1 MFQFRFSRGA
11 LHVVLLC
18 ALIWSGVQPVGAQ
31 PIYPLD
37 ELLAFAEGANPS
49 LAVAR
54 GQQETARAAID
65 SAAAY
70 PNPELELSSGHYQAR
85 VEGVRGGAVEGASL
99 SQPLELPALR
109 GERRR
114 AANSGL
120 DGADAALD
128 GVRIVLRAQVRQAYY
143 EVLRRNEEAAIAE
156 ESRQLLEQIR
166 NRVKVKVE
174 VGEAPRYEL
183 IKAEAELL
191 NAASAGAAARLRVDE
206 AKAVLRA
213 LSGGKLPWRFELAKR
228 VPNLTPP
235 PALETLRQGM
245 LGSHPLLRQ
254 ARAETARAQ
263 ARVAQ
268 ERALGVPQ
276 PTLKAGYERD
286 PETRQWRVGVSLPLP
301 LWNQRQGPIGE
312 AVGVLHQAEAAEL
325 QQQLALTQE
334 LEGAHARLQIALRQ
348 QEAVVGGLM
357 KEAQAALLVA
367 EAAYRFG
374 ERGIL
379 DYLDA
384 QRTLRGVRSD
394 AIQSRYN
401 LLAAAID
408 IERLSGIELLGVEP

>member
-1 MFQFRFSRGA
+1 MLRSRFSWGA
-11 LHVVLLC
+11 RHVAFLC
-18 ALIWSGVQPVGAQ
+18 ALIWTMVLPVRAQ
-31 PIYPLD
+31 SVYSLD
-37 ELLAFAEGANPS
+37 ELLIFAESANPS

-54 GQQETARAAID
+54 GQQGAARAALD
-65 SAAAY
+65 SASAY
-70 PNPELELSSGHYQAR
+70 PNPELELSSGRYQAR
-85 VEGVRGGAVEGASL
+85 IEGVRGGAVEGATL
-99 SQPLELPALR
+99 SQAIELPTLR
-109 GERRR
+109 GERQR
-114 AANSGL
+114 AATSGL
-120 DGADAALD
+120 EGADAALEAVSI
-128 GVRIVLRAQVRQAYY
+128 GLRAQVRQAYF
-143 EVLRRNEEAAIAE
+143 EVLRRNEESAIAE

-213 LSGGKLPWRFELAKR
+213 LSGGKLPWSFELAKG
-228 VPNLTPP
+228 VPNLAPT
-235 PALETLRQGM
+235 PALEQLRQGM
-245 LGSHPLLRQ
+245 LASHPSLRQ

-276 PTLKAGYERD
+276 PTLRAGYERD

-301 LWNQRQGPIGE
+301 VWNQRQGPIGE
-312 AVGVLHQAEAAEL
+312 AVGALHQAEALERQQEL
-325 QQQLALTQE
+325 MLTQE

-384 QRTLRGVRSD
+384 QRTLRAVRSD

-401 LLAAAID
+401 LLSAAIE
-408 IERLSGIELLGVEP
+408 IKRLSGTELLGVKP

>member
-1 MFQFRFSRGA
+1 MLRVA
-11 LHVVLLC
+11 LPC
-18 ALIWSGVQPVGAQ
+18 ALLWASAAPLQAQ
-31 PIYPLD
+31 PAYSLP
-37 ELLAFAEGANPS
+37 ELLAFAQAANPS

-54 GQQETARAAID
+54 GQQGVARAATD

-70 PNPELELSSGHYQAR
+70 PNPELELSSGRYHAR
-85 VEGVRGGAVEGASL
+85 VEGVRGGAVEGATL
-99 SQPLELPALR
+99 SQAIELPGLR
-109 GERRR
+109 TERQRV
-114 AANSGL
+114 AAAGL
-120 DGADAALD
+120 EGADAALEAV
-128 GVRIVLRAQVRQAYY
+128 GITLRAQVRQAYY
-143 EVLRRNEEAAIAE
+143 EVLRRNEESSIAE

-191 NAASAGAAARLRVDE
+191 NSASVGAAARLRVDE

-213 LSGGKLPWRFELAKR
+213 LSGGNLPWSFELAKE
-228 VPNLTPP
+228 VPAMGPTPT
-235 PALETLRQGM
+235 LEQLRQGM
-245 LGSHPLLRQ
+245 LASHPLLRQ
-254 ARAETARAQ
+254 TRAEMARAQ

-276 PTLKAGYERD
+276 PTLRAGYERD

-301 LWNQRQGPIGE
+301 VWNQRQGPIGE
-312 AVGVLHQAEAAEL
+312 AVGGLHQAEAMAR
-325 QQQLALTQE
+325 QQELALTQE
-334 LEGAHARLQIALRQ
+334 LESAYARLQVALRQ

-367 EAAYRFG
+367 ESAYRFG

-384 QRTLRGVRSD
+384 QRTLRAVRFD

-408 IERLSGIELLGVEP
+408 IERLSGAELLGVKP